1 MIFRFSY
8 CKSAF
13 NAPTSGSASAS
24 GNVPVSI
31 NMRVDVWGRK
41 GDGEA
46 CVGVGGGC

>member
-1 MIFRFSY
+1 MVLRVVGTH
-8 CKSAF
+8 F
-13 NAPTSGSASAS
+13 NASGSGNVPAL

-31 NMRVDVWGRK
+31 NMGVDVWGRK